1 MSSKEV
7 KIVLKSAR
15 EAIRNK
21 EYKEALKHCK
31 AVLKQDKN
39 NYNAWV
45 FIGVAAAELEQLDQA
60 KTAYKKAA
68 ELEPDQLLAWQ
79 GLVNLYEKNNL
90 SDCKHDL
97 LAIYQKLLKLYE
109 STEKQKWYEVCQK
122 LVDLYHQEEKPLEA
136 AKTWRR
142 LIQMKQ
148 DDGVGKEELHQLW
161 KKIIEILSDNIENQ
175 DNGSQE
181 MLRTTFENALSS
193 LDKIPSDEHQKLSI
207 EYIKFL
213 AKLPR
218 EEDKLKVTCETLI
231 TQYPNSFTPLEVLSM
246 YFIHT
251 DCISEEAVEC
261 FTRLNKMEPNNG
273 PSLIGLGIKA
283 MQEKK
288 YEEAAKSITE
298 GLKEAHSA
306 IAAWFYLGQAQLRMH
321 RYKEAI
327 SACRHG
333 LKLLASNIHDGN
345 IHDRTRL
352 LRLQAEAMVRS
363 GDPAN
368 AQEAFGVLEQILDTS
383 EPALLAIKGQ
393 AYLNKGLIKK
403 ALEIVEDL
411 VVSHPELA
419 ETWVLQGLINNTLKH
434 YLQAEQS
441 FQKAVKIKG
450 DCGEYYYYLGQT
462 YWSMGEETRKDK
474 TKTVTHLLKA
484 AKLDSYNGKIFC
496 YLGHYY
502 RDIALDKNRA
512 RGCYRKAFELDSSDE
527 DAGAAAVDLSLEV
540 GDMDT
545 ALVILRA
552 VTDKASAGAA
562 KWAWLRRGLYYM
574 RINQCTQAI
583 ADLQA
588 ALRADP
594 KDPNCWECLGE
605 AYLSRGGYTAALKAF
620 TKASELNPNSVYNI
634 YKIAA
639 IKQIL
644 GKYAEAIAEYKQII
658 YNSQNYVPALKGL
671 GECCLMM
678 ARSALN
684 DYLDGRA
691 VDIIEEALQ
700 YSARAVLW
708 RPDVSCLWK
717 LIGDACTAL
726 HVLSPAKVN
735 IQVSVV
741 LTGHSER
748 SDVQTLNKG
757 GILILGGRCY
767 GRALHLMS
775 TSANLWCDLGINYY
789 RQAQH
794 LSASGKENEVE
805 EILEKSL
812 QCLKKCV
819 MLDSRNH
826 LYWNALGVVASCK
839 DVANYALAQHAFI
852 KSVQVEQN
860 NVVGWTNLGV
870 TYLKNESIELAH
882 EAFKVAQSLEP
893 SYVMCWIGQALI
905 AETVGSYET
914 MDLFRHTTELGIHT
928 EGAKGYAHWV
938 CATLQDKTNRNS
950 ELYRYNIVQM
960 NAISA
965 AQVVM
970 SKFTERIQTDP
981 AAFTMLGYLNEYLNL
996 KKQAQEAYHRAAV
1009 LLQNAEDKE
1018 ALNYAWRNLGRAFC
1032 ATGQYQE
1039 AIQAYMSTPLVEFDD
1054 ITGLALSYF
1063 KKELLQE
1070 SVKAY
1075 EKALTVASSEKEKA
1089 YILIALAMIEFKQ
1102 NRVDSA
1108 KTLLFK
1114 CSMLKEPSI
1123 ESLQALCALGLSKK
1137 DVTLTTA
1144 ALKELLKH
1152 QNKTDSAY
1160 ETCLLASGIYSLQGN
1175 NLAVQRQAAKAVHSN
1190 PSDPALWTLLSR
1202 LVPQYAPHN
1211 ANGGALVGNT
1221 AQILNFHHPKK
1232 ALLFSAVN
1240 QIAAGKHVAEDENNN
1255 ALKTAQKVAHLY
1267 PDDPAVWTSLMAACH
1282 TENTVSH
1289 IKERKPKQTALEE
1302 LFLTVVMTKVEADKT
1317 LPAPYLQSLE
1327 SWSLQQAVTGLNE
1340 LGKRAEAEAICAKVL
1355 KKQPDQPMMFLLLRQ
1370 VQCEQLL
1377 VSHERLPETILEEL
1391 KKAVMSNFTS
1401 ITAWHWLAEVY
1412 KSHGLVGA
1420 AEMCYRQGLQVSSK
1434 QGQLN
1439 GKLASLL
1446 QLALLA
1452 LKLSPVKLQKNR
1464 WPSLVKEATGEA
1476 QKISFC
1482 PLANLFQALLQ
1493 FIVKLGARE
1502 TRRLLER
1509 VVYQPGYPESIASV
1523 GRWYLLRHLW
1533 VKNDDELIT
1542 VLLQDAKLKGDCR
1555 IEELYKKL
1563 QMESS

>member
-181 MLRTTFENALSS
+181 MVNKNTLHISRCTSTALISS
-193 LDKIPSDEHQKLSI
+193 DYCVVIRGREV
-207 EYIKFL
+207 FL
-213 AKLPR
+213 LIVSCNLPR

-251 DCISEEAVEC
+251 GTVEC

-298 GLKEAHSA
+298 GIS
-306 IAAWFYLGQAQLRMH
+306 LRA
-321 RYKEAI
+321 KLSI
-327 SACRHG
+327 KNVAC
-333 LKLLASNIHDGN
+333 
-345 IHDRTRL
+345 
-352 LRLQAEAMVRS
+352 V
-363 GDPAN
+363 
-368 AQEAFGVLEQILDTS
+368 V
-383 EPALLAIKGQ
+383 
-393 AYLNKGLIKK
+393 
-403 ALEIVEDL
+403 IVEDL

-552 VTDKASAGAA
+552 VTDKANILTA
-562 KWAWLRRGLYYM
+562 LRLQIY
-574 RINQCTQAI
+574 
-583 ADLQA
+583 LQA

-839 DVANYALAQHAFI
+839 EARIVNLLYQ
-852 KSVQVEQN
+852 

-1302 LFLTVVMTKVEADKT
+1302 LFLTVVMTKDKT

-1452 LKLSPVKLQKNR
+1452 LKLNVTTVCML
-1464 WPSLVKEATGEA
+1464 KEATGEA

-1542 VLLQDAKLKGDCR
+1542 VRLLIYLNDIL
-1555 IEELYKKL
+1555 EFF
-1563 QMESS
+1563 

>member
-79 GLVNLYEKNNL
+79 VHLCHK
-90 SDCKHDL
+90 
-97 LAIYQKLLKLYE
+97 II
-109 STEKQKWYEVCQK
+109 TEKQKWYEVCQK

-251 DCISEEAVEC
+251 GNCISEEAVEC

-288 YEEAAKSITE
+288 YEEACCCVS

-333 LKLLASNIHDGN
+333 KI
-345 IHDRTRL
+345 
-352 LRLQAEAMVRS
+352 
-363 GDPAN
+363 
-368 AQEAFGVLEQILDTS
+368 
-383 EPALLAIKGQ
+383 
-393 AYLNKGLIKK
+393 
-403 ALEIVEDL
+403 
-411 VVSHPELA
+411 
-419 ETWVLQGLINNTLKH
+419 
-434 YLQAEQS
+434 

-527 DAGAAAVDLSLEV
+527 DAGAAAVDL
-540 GDMDT
+540 T
-545 ALVILRA
+545 
-552 VTDKASAGAA
+552 
-562 KWAWLRRGLYYM
+562 
-574 RINQCTQAI
+574 
-583 ADLQA
+583 

-839 DVANYALAQHAFI
+839 GILCYVNLLYQ
-852 KSVQVEQN
+852 

-914 MDLFRHTTELGIHT
+914 MDLFRHTTELGIHVK
-928 EGAKGYAHWV
+928 GAKGYAHWV

-1175 NLAVQRQAAKAVHSN
+1175 NLAVQSLY
-1190 PSDPALWTLLSR
+1190 DFLIFL
-1202 LVPQYAPHN
+1202 Y
-1211 ANGGALVGNT
+1211 GGALVGNT

-1340 LGKRAEAEAICAKVL
+1340 LGKRAEAEAICAK
-1355 KKQPDQPMMFLLLRQ
+1355 QPDQPMMFLLLRQ

-1452 LKLSPVKLQKNR
+1452 LKLNVTTVCML
-1464 WPSLVKEATGEA
+1464 KEATGEA

-1542 VLLQDAKLKGDCR
+1542 VRLLIYLNDIL
-1555 IEELYKKL
+1555 EFF
-1563 QMESS
+1563 

>member
-109 STEKQKWYEVCQK
+109 
-122 LVDLYHQEEKPLEA
+122 
-136 AKTWRR
+136 RR

-213 AKLPR
+213 AKVRL
-218 EEDKLKVTCETLI
+218 LK
-231 TQYPNSFTPLEVLSM
+231 NVL
-246 YFIHT
+246 YN
-251 DCISEEAVEC
+251 CISEEAVEC

-298 GLKEAHSA
+298 GIS
-306 IAAWFYLGQAQLRMH
+306 LRA
-321 RYKEAI
+321 KLSI
-327 SACRHG
+327 KNVACIRIDIVQ
-333 LKLLASNIHDGN
+333 KATNYSFCNTI
-345 IHDRTRL
+345 
-352 LRLQAEAMVRS
+352 
-363 GDPAN
+363 
-368 AQEAFGVLEQILDTS
+368 FQILDTS

-403 ALEIVEDL
+403 ALEVSSFLIDL
-411 VVSHPELA
+411 FF
-419 ETWVLQGLINNTLKH
+419 N
-434 YLQAEQS
+434 

-552 VTDKASAGAA
+552 VTDKANILTA
-562 KWAWLRRGLYYM
+562 LRLQIY
-574 RINQCTQAI
+574 
-583 ADLQA
+583 LQA

-748 SDVQTLNKG
+748 SDKTFQNKQ
-757 GILILGGRCY
+757 LIKQRLFFHSRCY

-839 DVANYALAQHAFI
+839 GILCYVNLLYQ
-852 KSVQVEQN
+852 

-1175 NLAVQRQAAKAVHSN
+1175 NLAVQSLYDFLIFLYVYFSSTN
-1190 PSDPALWTLLSR
+1190 
-1202 LVPQYAPHN
+1202 Y
-1211 ANGGALVGNT
+1211 
-1221 AQILNFHHPKK
+1221 LN
-1232 ALLFSAVN
+1232 AVN

-1302 LFLTVVMTKVEADKT
+1302 LFLTVVMTKDKT

-1452 LKLSPVKLQKNR
+1452 LKLSPNR

-1542 VLLQDAKLKGDCR
+1542 VRLLIYLNDIL
-1555 IEELYKKL
+1555 EFF
-1563 QMESS
+1563 